1 MKTENKDHN
10 KAIKTV
16 KQDHEKA
23 MDTIQHDHNKA
34 LKTIRD
40 DHKKAVA
47 PEGFIKLTRHRS
59 DRHEFT
65 DLFIRPSVIESVC
78 LGIDGFTIINGNR
91 YYSVKETPEEIF
103 KMLDDNK
110 EKK

>member
-1 MKTENKDHN
+1 MKTETKDHN
-10 KAIKTV
+10 KAVKTV

-40 DHKKAVA
+40 DHKKAIA
-47 PEGFIKLTRHRS
+47 PEGFLKLTRHRS
-59 DRHEFT
+59 DRDALA
-65 DLFIRPSVIESVC
+65 DLFIRPSAIESVC
-78 LGIDGFTIINGNR
+78 VGMDGFTIVNGNR

-103 KMLDDNK
+103 KMLE
-110 EKK
+110 EKKENK